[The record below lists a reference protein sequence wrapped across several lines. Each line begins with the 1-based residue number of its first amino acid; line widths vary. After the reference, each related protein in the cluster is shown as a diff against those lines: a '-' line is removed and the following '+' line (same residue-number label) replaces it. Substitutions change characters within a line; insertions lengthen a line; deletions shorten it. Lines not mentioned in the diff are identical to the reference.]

1 MALRRILLST
11 TLLLALAGTATAQIS
26 PVEGNWAC
34 IADIDGSKSGILTVF
49 AGSYGYASANYQSA
63 ASGTGN
69 AQLASDGLTFIDGNL
84 REKAGVEVGLLSFDA
99 EARDVLVLRTVEK
112 PILTCRPRRP

>member
-11 TLLLALAGTATAQIS
+11 VMVVSLAGAATAQIS

-34 IADIDGSKSGILTVF
+34 TADIDGSKSGILTIF

-63 ASGTGN
+63 ASGSGT
-69 AQLASDGLTFIDGNL
+69 AQLASDGVTFLDGNL
-84 REKAGVEVGLLSFDA
+84 REKAGVEVGLLSFDGNA
-99 EARDVLVLRTVEK
+99 QDVLILRTVEK